1 MQGLST
7 KQLVRKGM
15 FYLGEAVL
23 DVLLEAKHEEEC
35 LYPIEIGRRADLSY
49 SLYEDTA
56 IVYGVLKKLEDEG
69 CVERC
74 PDHNKKW
81 QLTAKEFEKRHED
94 L

>member
-7 KQLVRKGM
+7 RQLVQKGM
-15 FYLGEAVL
+15 FCLGEAVL
-23 DVLLEAKHEEEC
+23 DVLLEAKYEEKH
-35 LYPIEIGRRADLSY
+35 LYPIEIGRRANLSY

-56 IVYGVLKKLEDEG
+56 IIYGVLKKLEDEG

-74 PDHNKKW
+74 PDRNKKW
-81 QLTAKEFEKRHED
+81 QLTEKEFEKRRED